1 MADEKKGGTI
11 YQQLTQF
18 LNVGGMDLQTA
29 QPTVSAST
37 PPKESKIIIKG
48 NTPEEIHRK
57 GLELQ
62 QKQELQNKF
71 FRTTDRGFQKALQYE
86 AARLPA
92 YIDYEGMEY
101 YPIISSA
108 LDLFMEEATT
118 IGMNGKMLNVYSN
131 KERIKMLLEE
141 FFYDVVNVN
150 VNLPFWVRN
159 LPIRQDSIIPLLD
172 GTELTIKEISEKLKN
187 SNKEIWTY
195 SIQNKTNIILPGK
208 IIWCDL
214 TRINSELVR
223 VNLDDG
229 TYVETTPDHE
239 FLLRCGKYIKASE
252 LKNGDS
258 LMPFYTIE
266 SKEGKHLKGY
276 EKVYNPA
283 TNHHKFTH
291 RLVSLELLQ
300 DKKTKLKISDKIITH
315 HIDFNKKNALILNH
329 KVISIEYLNTRDDAY
344 CMEVVG
350 PNGEHDRHNF
360 PICSKNENGEYS
372 RNGIFVSNCKYG
384 DNFVLLYGERKKGI
398 THVKQLVNY
407 EIERFERI
415 QGGKPLVKF
424 KERMTGDEFNVFE
437 IAHFRLL
444 GDDKYL
450 PYGSCL
456 LSDSY
461 IKTNKG
467 IKQIKNINKGDIV
480 IGFDVKTQKQIES
493 NVLDV
498 VCNGEKQTYKIS
510 TQHNFIKATDN
521 HKILVYD
528 YNNGQFIYKLVSEL
542 NINDGLIINKQDN
555 YNEKI
560 VINKSIEIKEFKN
573 RTYDK
578 FTDDL
583 KYIPDYVDEDFAK
596 LFGFLIGDGG
606 VNVDRPYMVY
616 FAYGIHD
623 TINQKY
629 IKLLENLSGKDIYL
643 RKNNKYSNGIASA
656 VVNSKSLA
664 MILKNMGFEGNAR
677 TKRIPNW
684 VYSSSLE
691 IRKAF
696 LEGLQDADGSSNVD
710 KWNCER
716 FEFELAN
723 YDLINDVKTLI
734 QSIGYKSGKIG
745 KRKKREN
752 VIIMG
757 NKIINIADAYKLN
770 YYKSDLKQTISS
782 DIQNKISNDFIVEKI
797 KSIELDEIGFV
808 YDIYVDN
815 ENHNFFANNIVVHNS
830 VLNKVRRVFRQIIM
844 AEDAMLTYRII
855 RAGEKKV
862 FKIDVGNIDEDDIEE
877 YIYKVATKFKK
888 TAQVAPNDGQI
899 DYRFNIMGND
909 EDYFLPVRN
918 ANTQTGIDTLPG
930 ASNLSDIQ
938 DIEYLRDNLFVG
950 LGIPKPFLSFQDAAG
965 AGKNMAQ
972 YDIRFAKKINRIQ
985 QAMIQELNK
994 MAMIHLYLLG
1004 YTGEDLTD
1012 FTLTLTNPSTQQEL
1026 LKSELMREKA
1036 QTYTELTRAEAG
1048 IAAMSHT
1055 SAKRLLFNMSDREI
1069 VEDLKQQKMEKVV
1082 MQELMDSPVTIKK
1095 SGLFTDI
1102 DKRFGEP
1109 EAAMIGQPSGGTE
1122 GGGLPPEGGA
1132 PVPAGGGGMP
1142 PAPVPAGGG
1151 MPPVPPAGGAPPAG
1165 GGGGMPPLA
1174 ESKMT
1179 EEQYDEHLKKLVFGT
1194 TRQPEQKQE
1203 NRHKEII
1210 KENNAINEHLNKNA
1224 QDMIEE
1230 INVLLKNSESINE
1243 QQKLNEGEDVD
1254 IESIENIELNEE

>member
-48 NTPEEIHRK
+48 TSPEEIHRK

-118 IGMNGKMLNVYSN
+118 IGLNGKMLNIYSN

-141 FFYDVVNVN
+141 FFYDTVNVN

-159 LPIRQDSIIPLLD
+159 
-172 GTELTIKEISEKLKN
+172 
-187 SNKEIWTY
+187 
-195 SIQNKTNIILPGK
+195 
-208 IIWCDL
+208 
-214 TRINSELVR
+214 
-223 VNLDDG
+223 
-229 TYVETTPDHE
+229 
-239 FLLRCGKYIKASE
+239 
-252 LKNGDS
+252 
-258 LMPFYTIE
+258 
-266 SKEGKHLKGY
+266 
-276 EKVYNPA
+276 
-283 TNHHKFTH
+283 
-291 RLVSLELLQ
+291 
-300 DKKTKLKISDKIITH
+300 
-315 HIDFNKKNALILNH
+315 
-329 KVISIEYLNTRDDAY
+329 
-344 CMEVVG
+344 VV
-350 PNGEHDRHNF
+350 
-360 PICSKNENGEYS
+360 
-372 RNGIFVSNCKYG
+372 KYG

-415 QGGKPLVKF
+415 QNGKPLVKF

-450 PYGSCL
+450 PYGS
-456 LSDSY
+456 
-461 IKTNKG
+461 
-467 IKQIKNINKGDIV
+467 
-480 IGFDVKTQKQIES
+480 
-493 NVLDV
+493 
-498 VCNGEKQTYKIS
+498 
-510 TQHNFIKATDN
+510 
-521 HKILVYD
+521 
-528 YNNGQFIYKLVSEL
+528 
-542 NINDGLIINKQDN
+542 
-555 YNEKI
+555 
-560 VINKSIEIKEFKN
+560 
-573 RTYDK
+573 
-578 FTDDL
+578 
-583 KYIPDYVDEDFAK
+583 
-596 LFGFLIGDGG
+596 
-606 VNVDRPYMVY
+606 
-616 FAYGIHD
+616 
-623 TINQKY
+623 
-629 IKLLENLSGKDIYL
+629 
-643 RKNNKYSNGIASA
+643 
-656 VVNSKSLA
+656 
-664 MILKNMGFEGNAR
+664 
-677 TKRIPNW
+677 
-684 VYSSSLE
+684 
-691 IRKAF
+691 
-696 LEGLQDADGSSNVD
+696 
-710 KWNCER
+710 
-716 FEFELAN
+716 
-723 YDLINDVKTLI
+723 
-734 QSIGYKSGKIG
+734 
-745 KRKKREN
+745 
-752 VIIMG
+752 
-757 NKIINIADAYKLN
+757 
-770 YYKSDLKQTISS
+770 
-782 DIQNKISNDFIVEKI
+782 
-797 KSIELDEIGFV
+797 
-808 YDIYVDN
+808 
-815 ENHNFFANNIVVHNS
+815 S
-830 VLNKVRRVFRQIIM
+830 VLNKVRRVFRQLVM

-888 TAQVAPNDGQI
+888 TAQIAPNDGQI
-899 DYRFNIMGND
+899 DYRFNILGND

-930 ASNLSDIQ
+930 AQNLDAIQ

-1004 YTGEDLTD
+1004 YTGEDLSD

-1026 LKSELMREKA
+1026 QKAELLREKA

-1055 SAKRLLFNMSDREI
+1055 GAKRLLFNMSDREI

-1109 EAAMIGQPSGGTE
+1109 EAAMIGAQPTGGTE
-1122 GGGLPPEGGA
+1122 GGGMPPAGGA
-1132 PVPAGGGGMP
+1132 PAGGGMPPAPTGGGSMPPAGGGGMP
-1142 PAPVPAGGG
+1142 PAGAGGG
-1151 MPPVPPAGGAPPAG
+1151 MPPA

-1174 ESKMT
+1174 ESRMS
-1179 EEQYDEHLKKLVFGT
+1179 EQQYNDHLEKLVFGT
-1194 TRQPEQKQE
+1194 TKQSVQKQE
-1203 NRHKEII
+1203 NNHKQII
-1210 KENNAINEHLNKNA
+1210 KENDEINTKLNKNA
-1224 QDMIEE
+1224 QDMINE
-1230 INVLLKNSESINE
+1230 INILLENTESINKKE
-1243 QQKLNEGEDVD
+1243 KLDEAQEIDFEN
-1254 IESIENIELNEE
+1254 IENIELNEE